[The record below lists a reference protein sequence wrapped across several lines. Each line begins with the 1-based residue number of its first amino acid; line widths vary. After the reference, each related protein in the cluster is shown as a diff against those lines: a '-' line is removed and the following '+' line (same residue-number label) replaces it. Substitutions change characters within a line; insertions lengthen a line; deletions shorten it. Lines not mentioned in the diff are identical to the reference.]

1 MDMRELVLH
10 ISGMSCGHCM
20 HAVDAALKSHP
31 GLHLESL
38 RMGRAV
44 VRYDEQ
50 ITNPDAIEG
59 AVAEA
64 GYTATAAP
72 APSEAEEQQ

>member
-1 MDMRELVLH
+1 
-10 ISGMSCGHCM
+10 
-20 HAVDAALKSHP
+20 
-31 GLHLESL
+31 
-38 RMGRAV
+38 MGRAV

-59 AVAEA
+59 VVAEA

-72 APSEAEEQQ
+72 APGEAEEQQ